1 MSPEEIVRAEL
12 SAWDRLDVDG
22 IISHFAEDAV
32 WEFPGG
38 RFAGQHEIR
47 EAVKGY
53 LARTARCDL
62 EVVNLAVADNVVLTE
77 RVDHLLYDGKTIDAR
92 VMGAF
97 EVTDDRITAWRDY
110 FDTSTAYTVGG
121 DKG

>member
-1 MSPEEIVRAEL
+1 VSAEEIVRAEL
-12 SAWDRLDVDG
+12 EAWGRLDVEE
-22 IISHFAEDAV
+22 IMSHFAEDAV

-38 RFAGQHEIR
+38 LFAGHDEIR

-53 LARTARCDL
+53 LARTARCHL

-77 RVDHLLYDGKTIDAR
+77 RVDHLLFDGKSIDAR

-97 EVTDDRITAWRDY
+97 DVTGEKITAWRDY
-110 FDTSTAYTVGG
+110 FDASAYQAQSS
-121 DKG
+121 

>member
-1 MSPEEIVRAEL
+1 VSAEEIVRAEL
-12 SAWDRLDVDG
+12 SAWDRLDVEG
-22 IISHFAEDAV
+22 IMSHFAEDAV

-38 RFAGQHEIR
+38 LFAGHDEIR

-53 LARTARCDL
+53 LARTARCDI

-77 RVDHLLYDGKTIDAR
+77 RVDHFLFDGKTIDAR

-97 EVTDDRITAWRDY
+97 EVTGEKITAWRDY
-110 FDTSTAYTVGG
+110 FDASA
-121 DKG
+121 DQAQSS

>member
-12 SAWDRLDVDG
+12 SAWGRLDADEIV
-22 IISHFAEDAV
+22 SHFAEDAV
-32 WEFPGG
+32 WEFPGEL
-38 RFAGQHEIR
+38 FAGHDAIR

-53 LARTARCDL
+53 LARTASCDL

-77 RVDHLLYDGKTIDAR
+77 RRDHFLFDGKAIDAP

-97 EVTDDRITAWRDY
+97 EVKDEKITAWRDY
-110 FDTSTAYTVGG
+110 FDASAGQAQSS
-121 DKG
+121 

>member
-12 SAWDRLDVDG
+12 TAWDRLDVEG
-22 IISHFAEDAV
+22 IMSHFAEDAV

-38 RFAGQHEIR
+38 RFAGRDEIR
-47 EAVKGY
+47 EAVTGY
-53 LARTARCDL
+53 LARTGRCDL

-77 RVDHLLYDGKTIDAR
+77 RVDHFLFDGKTIDAR

-97 EVTDDRITAWRDY
+97 EVTGQKVTAWRDY
-110 FDTSTAYTVGG
+110 FDTSDQAQSS
-121 DKG
+121 